1 MLKLKKIKFVS
12 PFTRY
17 KLILPFAEQQRL
29 EAQAKEEELNKHK
42 LLCPV
47 KIEVEEFIVT
57 KEEIPVES
65 DQPIPL
71 KKMIPKRKREAEEV
85 HEDIVVE
92 NTYKKPKIDVFI
104 DKNPSES
111 NKSMIENSEGSSNRS
126 PKKPF
131 NKSNGKKG
139 DRYFSK
145 NDRQSSNKSVD
156 FDYSKVDFNKFQ
168 GGSQRERNNDV
179 KSKFQAKGKNS
190 KIDMK
195 KFNKMFTFSNVNK
208 KK

>member
-1 MLKLKKIKFVS
+1 MQKLKKIKFVS

-29 EAQAKEEELNKHK
+29 EAQVKEEELNKTK

-47 KIEVEEFIVT
+47 KIEVAEEFIFTT
-57 KEEIPVES
+57 KEEKPVES

-71 KKMIPKRKREAEEV
+71 KKMISKRKREVEVEE
-85 HEDIVVE
+85 ESVVE
-92 NTYKKPKIDVFI
+92 NINKKPKIDVII
-104 DKNPSES
+104 DKNPS
-111 NKSMIENSEGSSNRS
+111 ENSEGSSNKDNRT

-131 NKSNGKKG
+131 KNNGKKG
-139 DRYFSK
+139 ERYYTK

-168 GGSQRERNNDV
+168 GGSQRERTNDV

-195 KFNKMFTFSNVNK
+195 KFNKMFTFSKVNSK
-208 KK
+208 K

>member
-29 EAQAKEEELNKHK
+29 EAQAKEEEINKTK
-42 LLCPV
+42 MLCPV
-47 KIEVEEFIVT
+47 KAEVAEEFIVT
-57 KEEIPVES
+57 KMEEAPVEPE
-65 DQPIPL
+65 QPIPL
-71 KKMIPKRKREAEEV
+71 KKMIPKRKREVEV
-85 HEDIVVE
+85 HHEDVVE
-92 NTYKKPKIDVFI
+92 NTNKKPKIDVFI
-104 DKNPSES
+104 DKHPSES
-111 NKSMIENSEGSSNRS
+111 DRSVLGNSEGSSTNET
-126 PKKPF
+126 PKKPK
-131 NKSNGKKG
+131 NNGKKG
-139 DRYFSK
+139 GRYFTK

-168 GGSQRERNNDV
+168 GGSQRDRSGDV

>member
-1 MLKLKKIKFVS
+1 MQKLKKIKFVS

-29 EAQAKEEELNKHK
+29 EAQAKEEELNKTK

-47 KIEVEEFIVT
+47 KVEVTEEFIST
-57 KEEIPVES
+57 KDELKPVES

-71 KKMIPKRKREAEEV
+71 KKMIPKRKREVEVQEE
-85 HEDIVVE
+85 IVVE
-92 NTYKKPKIDVFI
+92 NINKKPKIEVIVDTKPNEKV
-104 DKNPSES
+104 
-111 NKSMIENSEGSSNRS
+111 EGSSNKDNRT

-131 NKSNGKKG
+131 KNNGKRG
-139 DRYFSK
+139 ERYYSK
-145 NDRQSSNKSVD
+145 NDRQSSNKTVD

-168 GGSQRERNNDV
+168 GGSQRDRSGDV

>member
-1 MLKLKKIKFVS
+1 MQKLKKIKFVS

-29 EAQAKEEELNKHK
+29 EAQVKEEELNKTK

-47 KIEVEEFIVT
+47 KIEVSEEFILT
-57 KEEIPVES
+57 KDETPVEP

-71 KKMIPKRKREAEEV
+71 KKMIPKRKREVEV
-85 HEDIVVE
+85 QEDCVVE
-92 NTYKKPKIDVFI
+92 NTNKKPKIDVFI
-104 DKNPSES
+104 DKNPSE
-111 NKSMIENSEGSSNRS
+111 NSEGTSKNRT
-126 PKKPF
+126 PKKTF
-131 NKSNGKKG
+131 KNNGKKG
-139 DRYFSK
+139 ERYYTK
-145 NDRQSSNKSVD
+145 NDFQSSHKSVD

-168 GGSQRERNNDV
+168 GGSQREKSNDV

>member
-1 MLKLKKIKFVS
+1 MQKLKKIKFVS

-29 EAQAKEEELNKHK
+29 EAQVKEEELNKTK

-47 KIEVEEFIVT
+47 KIEVSEEFILT
-57 KEEIPVES
+57 KEEKPVES

-71 KKMIPKRKREAEEV
+71 KKMIPKRKREIPEVQEE
-85 HEDIVVE
+85 IIVE
-92 NTYKKPKIDVFI
+92 NINKKLKVDVII
-104 DKNPSES
+104 DKNPSEA
-111 NKSMIENSEGSSNRS
+111 SEGSSNKDNRTS
-126 PKKPF
+126 KKPF
-131 NKSNGKKG
+131 KNNGKKG
-139 DRYFSK
+139 ERYYTK

-168 GGSQRERNNDV
+168 GGSQRERSNDV

>member
-126 PKKPF
+126 PKQPF

>member
-1 MLKLKKIKFVS
+1 MQKLKKIKFVS

-29 EAQAKEEELNKHK
+29 EAQVKEEELNKTK

-47 KIEVEEFIVT
+47 KIEVSEEFIFT
-57 KEEIPVES
+57 KEEKPVES

-71 KKMIPKRKREAEEV
+71 KKMIPKRKREVEVQEE
-85 HEDIVVE
+85 ETVVE
-92 NTYKKPKIDVFI
+92 NINKKPKIDVII
-104 DKNPSES
+104 DTNPSET
-111 NKSMIENSEGSSNRS
+111 SEGSSNNRT
-126 PKKPF
+126 PKRPYK
-131 NKSNGKKG
+131 NNGGKKG
-139 DRYFSK
+139 ERYYTK

-168 GGSQRERNNDV
+168 GGSQRDRSNDV

>member
-29 EAQAKEEELNKHK
+29 EAQAKEEELNKTK

-47 KIEVEEFIVT
+47 KTEVTEEFIVT
-57 KEEIPVES
+57 KMEEAPEPE
-65 DQPIPL
+65 QPIPL
-71 KKMIPKRKREAEEV
+71 KKMIPKRKREVEEH
-85 HEDIVVE
+85 HEDVVE
-92 NTYKKPKIDVFI
+92 HTNKKPKIDVFI

-111 NKSMIENSEGSSNRS
+111 NRKVLGNPEGSSNET
-126 PKKPF
+126 PKKPK
-131 NKSNGKKG
+131 NNGKKG
-139 DRYFSK
+139 GRYFTK

-168 GGSQRERNNDV
+168 GGSQRDRSGDV